1 MKTSVEKSPGWLRGI
16 QIGLGII
23 TVILSI
29 YALAFPAVTLL
40 ALIVILAIIL
50 FIVGIEKIITGI
62 FLPVKGKWAT
72 IGLGIL
78 VLIFA
83 GLAIS
88 FPEATALI
96 VTIFVGI
103 GLIFNGCARIVEG
116 ISGKHSGWAK
126 FFLIGVG
133 ILSIVIGTVV
143 LASPLFGAVFVGL
156 IIAIGLLITGIQ
168 MIAVGAAGRSIVPDS
183 PSTT

>member
-40 ALIVILAIIL
+40 ALIVVFAIIL

-78 VLIFA
+78 VIIFA

-143 LASPLFGAVFVGL
+143 LASPLFGVVFVGL

-168 MIAVGAAGRSIVPDS
+168 MIAVGAAGRSIMPDS
-183 PSTT
+183 PTTT

>member
-1 MKTSVEKSPGWLRGI
+1 MGNYS
-16 QIGLGII
+16 LGI
-23 TVILSI
+23 
-29 YALAFPAVTLL
+29 
-40 ALIVILAIIL
+40 
-50 FIVGIEKIITGI
+50 
-62 FLPVKGKWAT
+62 
-72 IGLGIL
+72 
-78 VLIFA
+78 LIFA

-88 FPEATALI
+88 FPAATALI

-126 FFLIGVG
+126 LFLIAVG
-133 ILSIVIGTVV
+133 ILSIVIGIVV

-168 MIAVGAAGRSIVPDS
+168 MIAVGAAGRSIIPDS
-183 PSTT
+183 PSTI

>member
-1 MKTSVEKSPGWLRGI
+1 M
-16 QIGLGII
+16 
-23 TVILSI
+23 
-29 YALAFPAVTLL
+29 
-40 ALIVILAIIL
+40 
-50 FIVGIEKIITGI
+50 FIVGIEKIITGF
-62 FLPVKGKWAT
+62 FLPVKGKWVT

-78 VLIFA
+78 VLFA

-88 FPEATALI
+88 FQHYALI

-126 FFLIGVG
+126 LFLIGVG
-133 ILSIVIGTVV
+133 ILSIVICTVA
-143 LASPLFGAVFVGL
+143 LASPLFGVVFVGL

-168 MIAVGAAGRSIVPDS
+168 MIAVGAAGRSIIPDS